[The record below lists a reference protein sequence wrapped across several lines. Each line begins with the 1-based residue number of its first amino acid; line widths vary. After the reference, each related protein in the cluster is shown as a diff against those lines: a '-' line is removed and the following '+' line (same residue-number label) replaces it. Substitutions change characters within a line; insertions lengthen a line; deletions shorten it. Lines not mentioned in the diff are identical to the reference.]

1 MPEPVSHLPG
11 AFKLSAWAIEIPF
24 LTCEKKVGCA
34 CLWCV
39 INKGKNTENVGT
51 ALPEKG
57 SPLGFLNLEPVLLF
71 SHLKYY
77 RKEKVSANLLIL
89 EVSFCL
95 SFSLTPCVHL
105 LVSQGENWHTKH
117 HIERHICTSK
127 FTHISSKNFTNFYQK
142 TFQQNKYEYHS
153 ILIT

>member
-1 MPEPVSHLPG
+1 MLSNQRACNARACLSLAWG
-11 AFKLSAWAIEIPF
+11 FKLSAWAIEIPF

-95 SFSLTPCVHL
+95 SFSLTPCVHV

-117 HIERHICTSK
+117 HIERK
-127 FTHISSKNFTNFYQK
+127 YQQLFLGFK
-142 TFQQNKYEYHS
+142 REIKKEK
-153 ILIT
+153 